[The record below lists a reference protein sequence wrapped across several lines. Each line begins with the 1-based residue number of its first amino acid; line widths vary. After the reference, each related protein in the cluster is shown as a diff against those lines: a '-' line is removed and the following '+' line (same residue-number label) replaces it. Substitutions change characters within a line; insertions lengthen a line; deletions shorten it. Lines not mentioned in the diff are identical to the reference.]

1 VIPVADSRRAGLG
14 AALRRGAL
22 LAALAALLALPSARD
37 ARAQASAAPAVEI
50 VGPGRLSE
58 GRLHQW
64 SVFMPRRHLAEGPE
78 GYTPNGLDAPADGAP
93 LPTTW
98 ERPVAFHWDFGDGTR
113 VVTGER
119 ATAGH
124 RYEDDGA
131 FTITVRAVDT
141 VGREVVGTKPVT
153 VTNRPP
159 GRVELFAVEVDPA
172 ESLFEL
178 SAETADVAGDP
189 LTIEWDFG
197 DGEKAEGPLPERW
210 KVRHAFPLPGRYPVA
225 VKVEDGDG
233 ATREATTHV
242 VSRGG
247 SAQEETSV
255 DALEDDGP
263 TTRNTVSRFDATI
276 SGSLAASLSGEVRS
290 LAGLHLSPV
299 DGGRRCR
306 FLLTAWDPT
315 HLASVAVILD
325 LPGLPEGKGAR
336 YTFRPGRVDL
346 NLDPTAE
353 RYAFTRRGLL
363 QGFADST
370 LAERISLPG
379 NVLPEETRKAVGDV
393 AGIEPAPRAEP
404 GDPRPA
410 PAVSPFGLE
419 EHEGFRASG
428 GTLELTFVPG
438 DRATARFDLTLA
450 NLDRKSPHP
459 VLSFEGSFALDLA
472 AARRDG
478 VMLHDR
484 CAPARF
490 EVEEVRPEPGTRHS
504 DGRNQW
510 VTVRFSEAL
519 DPATLNEETFQLT
532 RPDSS
537 GTPVPVEARLHRR
550 GSQALLVPTRP
561 LRAGV
566 RHTARVK
573 TGPGGVRSRGGAALE
588 VAGTDGWHAWDFTTR
603 VDVVPG
609 PGAGGNLSC
618 HVFQT
623 VRDAP
628 LVAGKPAVARIY
640 ADWTDHPDVDPDA
653 QVRDF
658 TARVVL
664 REVVGTTSRE
674 VASELH
680 RFVRPTLHESSG
692 VSSAKAEH
700 TANVFFTPESST
712 PASLVVGLEVPQ
724 SPSESHVEAYLTRCA
739 TPMWEHAPTLKVRYY
754 LLGVN
759 EWTGEESRARF
770 LPLAADILA
779 EAERW
784 AEQLFPFRSV
794 RVEYGGVLS
803 IPPGVK
809 TIPVYHE
816 PGDPPPPPICDVACA
831 TEVLRLGTAR
841 APADVVIGLM
851 PVQGA
856 YKGGGAVTK
865 IGDAG
870 APAMI
875 RLTLDDVPKH
885 RDRWVFAVV
894 HEIGHTL
901 GLEHLPYL
909 GGAQEDAGY
918 ERDVLQALRD
928 HSWDNG
934 GKPIHWYEG
943 IEGFRI
949 DRDGRRGYNKSSVE
963 GNAEGSWLVPLM
975 FPVSMLYRDAFIVRH
990 QYFDLQERI
999 GAWKGPASA
1008 AAAP

>member
-1 VIPVADSRRAGLG
+1 MTAAVSPPSPAGLG
-14 AALRRGAL
+14 SVRCCGALVAALG
-22 LAALAALLALPSARD
+22 ALLALPPAQG
-37 ARAQASAAPAVEI
+37 AWAQASTAPAVEI

-58 GRLHQW
+58 GALHQW
-64 SVFMPRRHLAEGPE
+64 SVFMPRRHVSEGPE
-78 GYTPNGLDAPADGAP
+78 GYTPVGLAAPGGGDP

-124 RYEDDGA
+124 RYEDDGV
-131 FTITVRAVDT
+131 FTITVRAVET
-141 VGREVVGTKPVT
+141 GGREVVGQKAVT

-159 GRVELFAVEVDPA
+159 RRVELFAVEIEPA

-178 SAETADVAGDP
+178 SAESSDVAGDP

-197 DGEKAEGPLPERW
+197 DGEKVTGPLEERW
-210 KVRHAFPLPGRYPVA
+210 RVRHAFPLPGRYPVT

-233 ATREATTHV
+233 ATREAITHV
-242 VSRGG
+242 VSTGG
-247 SAQEETSV
+247 SAAEETSV
-255 DALEDDGP
+255 DALEDDGS

-276 SGSLAASLSGEVRS
+276 SGSFAASLTGEVRS

-325 LPGLPEGKGAR
+325 LPGLPAGKGAR

-353 RYAFTRRGLL
+353 RYAFTRRGLH
-363 QGFADST
+363 QAFAGSP
-370 LAERISLPG
+370 LAERIVPG
-379 NVLPEETRKAVGDV
+379 VDERLGLD
-393 AGIEPAPRAEP
+393 PAPPAAAP
-404 GDPRPA
+404 PAGDPRPA
-410 PAVSPFGLE
+410 PAVSSFGLE
-419 EHEGFRASG
+419 DHEGFRASG
-428 GTLELTFVPG
+428 GTLELTFVPH
-438 DRATARFDLTLA
+438 DRATARFDLTLT
-450 NLDRKSPHP
+450 NLDRKSPYP
-459 VLSFEGSFALDLA
+459 GLSFQGSFALDLA

-478 VMLHDR
+478 LMNYDG
-484 CAPARF
+484 CAPARL

-504 DGRNQW
+504 DGENQW
-510 VTVRFSEAL
+510 VTARFSGDI

-532 RPDSS
+532 WPDSS
-537 GTPVPVEARLHRR
+537 GALVPVEAQVHRR

-561 LRAGV
+561 LRGGV

-573 TGPGGVRSRGGAALE
+573 TGPAGVRSRGGAALE
-588 VAGTDGWHAWDFTTR
+588 DADRSGWYAWDFTTR

-640 ADWTDHPDVDPDA
+640 ADWTEHPDVDPGA

-680 RFVRPTLHESSG
+680 RFVRPTLHDSFG
-692 VSSAKAEH
+692 VSRRKAEH

-712 PASLVVGLEVPQ
+712 PSSLVVGLEVPQ
-724 SPSESHVEAYLTRCA
+724 APSGSHAEAYQTRCA

-754 LLGVN
+754 LLAVN

-770 LPLAADILA
+770 LPVAADILA

-794 RVEYGGVLS
+794 RFEYGGALS

-831 TEVLRLGTAR
+831 TEVLRLETAR

-851 PVQGA
+851 PAQGA
-856 YKGGGAVTK
+856 YKGGGAVTR
-865 IGDAG
+865 IGDAR
-870 APAMI
+870 APAVV
-875 RLTLDDVPKH
+875 RLTLDDVPEH

-894 HEIGHTL
+894 HEIAHTL

-909 GGAQEDAGY
+909 GRAQEDAGY

-928 HSWDNG
+928 HSWANA
-934 GKPIHWYEG
+934 GKPVHWYEG

-949 DRDGRRGYNKSSVE
+949 ERDGRRGYNKSSVE

-975 FPVSMLYRDAFIVRH
+975 FPTSMLYRDAFIVRH
-990 QYFDLQERI
+990 QYFDLLERI
-999 GAWKGPASA
+999 GAWKGAASA